1 MVIHEKPLTSLLSFY
16 CGCVHT
22 QGQTRTA
29 HGWRLIKKEDINT
42 STVPFALALYAADE
56 SLIDFVVV
64 DSDWMRFLYA
74 KTFWLNEREDMKT
87 EKKKKIVVENQLVF
101 SSSSSFFCVFFL
113 FFFVFS

>member
-1 MVIHEKPLTSLLSFY
+1 MHS
-16 CGCVHT
+16 HT
-22 QGQTRTA
+22 RADEHSTRLA
-29 HGWRLIKKEDINT
+29 SNKKKEDINT

-101 SSSSSFFCVFFL
+101 FLLLLLSFVFFFL